1 MWLYFL
7 GCFDM
12 DEWMRAARAAAPHL
26 AHTLMLLLYALCIS
40 AVRLERDNLHTAET
54 SRVRG
59 LKTQKS
65 IKCQLTRKTDMTLTV
80 PGPTVTLGPTAPE
93 PSRSYRA

>member
-1 MWLYFL
+1 
-7 GCFDM
+7 M

-26 AHTLMLLLYALCIS
+26 AHTLMCLLLFIRLLSLYLRSALNEIIYTPPR
-40 AVRLERDNLHTAET
+40 RLVCEESKLKNL
-54 SRVRG
+54 
-59 LKTQKS
+59 
-65 IKCQLTRKTDMTLTV
+65 KCQLTRKTDMTLTV